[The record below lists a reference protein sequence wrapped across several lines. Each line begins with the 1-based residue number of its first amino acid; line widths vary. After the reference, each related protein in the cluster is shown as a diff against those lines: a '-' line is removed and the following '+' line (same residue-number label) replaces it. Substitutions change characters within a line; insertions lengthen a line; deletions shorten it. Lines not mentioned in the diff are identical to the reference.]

1 MRQHR
6 QMGAPKLSSAKAGK
20 LVALDHLAR
29 DQYGIVS
36 RRQLLAAG
44 WTSSEIA
51 HRVRSGR
58 WQTVHPGVYATF
70 TGELCFEARVW
81 AALLLAGP
89 DAMASHR
96 TAARLQGLTD
106 HDPDVVDLTVPH
118 GCRITSTL
126 RLRVHRS
133 RSVEER
139 RRLASSIAQT
149 RIEDTALDLVDVCVR
164 PEDVVGWLTRACQRR
179 LTTPARLLE
188 AAQRRR
194 RCRWRSLT
202 LQVLAEVADGVASP
216 LELAYRNKVA
226 RPHGLPTGEAG
237 ASTSVRGTGQYA
249 DVLYRRFRLRIELE
263 GLAWHPEDAR
273 WRDARPDNVA
283 VLNGGVVLRYDW
295 RAVVGRPCETAAE
308 VAAALAARGWTGRA
322 RPCSPGCAIRAT
334 A

>member
-1 MRQHR
+1 
-6 QMGAPKLSSAKAGK
+6 MGAPKLSSATAAK
-20 LVALDHLAR
+20 LVALDHRAR
-29 DQYGIVS
+29 DQYGMVS

-58 WQTVHPGVYATF
+58 WQTVHPGVYAAF

-81 AALLLAGP
+81 AALLLTGP
-89 DAMASHR
+89 DAVASHT

-106 HDPDVVDLTVPH
+106 HDPEVIDLTVPH
-118 GCRITSTL
+118 DSRITSTSS
-126 RLRVHRS
+126 LRVHRS

-139 RRLASSIAQT
+139 RRLGSSIAQT
-149 RIEDTALDLVDVCVR
+149 RVEDTTLDLVDGCVR
-164 PEDVVGWLTRACQRR
+164 ADDVVGWLTRACQRR
-179 LTTPARLLE
+179 LTTPPRLL
-188 AAQRRR
+188 AAAHLRA
-194 RCRWRSLT
+194 RCRWRALSV
-202 LQVLAEVADGVASP
+202 QVLAEVADGVASP
-216 LELAYRNKVA
+216 LELAYRSKVA

-237 ASTSVRGTGQYA
+237 ARTSVRGTGQFA

-273 WRDARPDNVA
+273 WRDARRDKVA
-283 VLNGGVVLRYDW
+283 VLDGDVVLRYDW